1 MILSQLKHYSVYKR
15 LIVCCI
21 VCVLTVLP
29 LSAHPHLFI
38 TAQVEFVWKDKLLAG
53 AYQTWVF
60 DRFFSADILQG
71 FDLDNDGVFSPAETK
86 DVYENAFIHVKN
98 YYYFTFIR
106 EGEKRSTPNAVSQF
120 SVSQNN
126 GIVSYRFYT
135 DLSSYKSRSLYFA
148 VYDYTFY
155 CDFRYKETNPVL
167 FTGHEAAVKPHYTI
181 IQNKN
186 YPVYYDPYDTA
197 DVMTVYYK
205 WKPGLE
211 IYYPKEILLTY

>member
-1 MILSQLKHYSVYKR
+1 M
-15 LIVCCI
+15 
-21 VCVLTVLP
+21 
-29 LSAHPHLFI
+29 FI
-38 TAQVEFVWKDKLLAG
+38 TAQVEFVWENERLAG

-71 FDLDNDGVFSPAETK
+71 FDANNDGKFSSAETQ
-86 DVYENAFIHVKN
+86 DVYENAFTHVKN

-106 EGEKRSTPNAVSQF
+106 EGEKRSNPNSVSRF
-120 SVSQNN
+120 SVSHSD

-135 DLSSYKSRSLYFA
+135 DLSSYKTRSLYFA
-148 VYDYTFY
+148 VYDYTFF

-167 FTGHEAAVKPHYTI
+167 FTGQGADIAPVYTI
-181 IQNKN
+181 IQNKK

-197 DVMTVYYK
+197 DMMTVYYH

-211 IYYPKEILLTY
+211 VYYPKEILLTY